1 MIRNKFSVFVYVI
14 IGLAVIGLFSQL
26 FNNTAHFFG
35 RIFTMLGVSIAIFAV
50 IYFVFLKKRAPSSDM
65 KKYKQAVK
73 QSKAKYKTNNKK
85 SVRQKSPQPLNMKKK
100 ATKRATHLR
109 VIDGN
114 GNKQKRKNR
123 ASF

>member
-1 MIRNKFSVFVYVI
+1 MFVYVI